1 MKLPEFFKPVII
13 GLLVLAL
20 IFGALFLFGRWYLD
34 EHILPQK
41 TGDVPKEGLWYCEEM
56 EMYLSFTH
64 EYKSTVVIDGE
75 TRNCTWGCEI
85 GCSDIHI
92 TCLDEN
98 GVLRESLLWGEYVSL
113 TEERYQIRNHETG
126 EIYDFIRV
134 K

>member
-64 EYKSTVVIDGE
+64 EYKSTVVIE
-75 TRNCTWGCEI
+75 PN
-85 GCSDIHI
+85 
-92 TCLDEN
+92 
-98 GVLRESLLWGEYVSL
+98 
-113 TEERYQIRNHETG
+113 Q
-126 EIYDFIRV
+126 
-134 K
+134 